1 MLMRKCVLSG
11 WNKEHEN
18 EALFFCGRLSLFLL
32 DLFFIIFLHHFDY
45 VINKKRPKDSINSH

>member
-1 MLMRKCVLSG
+1 MRECVLSG

-32 DLFFIIFLHHFDY
+32 HLFFYFPSSFDY
-45 VINKKRPKDSINSH
+45 VINEKRPKDPINSY